1 MAGCRTPAGSQAPRL
16 SRGLTNGWPRKG
28 ASAGGNAPNPS
39 WPGFSR
45 PSTQRAHTR
54 RATPASPA
62 RRRHCMLSSQ
72 RLEKPGAAAHMR
84 IMHIPHL
91 HDWTVTPREAI
102 ALQKQLAGRLVLDRP
117 LDLSSVRH
125 VAGVDVSVREGLS
138 RAAVVVL
145 SFPDLRVV
153 ETVLADAPTPF
164 PYVPG
169 LLTFR
174 EGPVLEEAFARLETE
189 PDAFIFDGAG
199 CAHPRGIGV
208 ASHMGLWLGRPSVGC
223 AKTRT
228 VAGGGDGVAG
238 APADISG
245 SGAAVHRRRAAHPRQ
260 CGAGLCLAGPSDR
273 SGQRRGAG
281 QRLPQPFPFARA
293 GARRPPRRRPD
304 SGEPAGAPGPVAGG
318 SPFRLIPHSARG
330 RRRIVNCTRLSP
342 TIRQFSISERQRARG

>member
-1 MAGCRTPAGSQAPRL
+1 MTRKQCQHAARQAAG
-16 SRGLTNGWPRKG
+16 RKIR
-28 ASAGGNAPNPS
+28 ASASNP
-39 WPGFSR
+39 PPTG
-45 PSTQRAHTR
+45 
-54 RATPASPA
+54 
-62 RRRHCMLSSQ
+62 RHCPLSSQ
-72 RLEKPGAAAHMR
+72 YLEKPGALAHMC

-102 ALQKQLAGRLVLDRP
+102 ALQKQLAGQLVLDRP
-117 LDLSSVRH
+117 LDLSAIRH

-145 SFPDLRVV
+145 SFPDLQVV

-223 AKTRT
+223 AKTRLT
-228 VAGGGDGVAG
+228 GWSAGPGPSQGDVAALLARPPTSAEPAPPCIGAVLRTRANVAPVYVSPG
-238 APADISG
+238 HLIDQAS
-245 SGAAVHRRRAAHPRQ
+245 AVALVSACLSRFRLPEPVRAAHRAAALTAASQP
-260 CGAGLCLAGPSDR
+260 AFPGL
-273 SGQRRGAG
+273 
-281 QRLPQPFPFARA
+281 
-293 GARRPPRRRPD
+293 
-304 SGEPAGAPGPVAGG
+304 
-318 SPFRLIPHSARG
+318 
-330 RRRIVNCTRLSP
+330 
-342 TIRQFSISERQRARG
+342 